1 MVASRSLV
9 WSVFAAWFAL
19 FAAAVQ
25 VSATLEKPVMWI
37 LVHKALKQARI
48 DPIVNPGKLSSHV
61 HSLVGANGVDA
72 NTTTAELVQDA
83 STCTTSGLPIDMS
96 AYWAPSLYSYN
107 ADKDTLT
114 PRPLGYVNT
123 YYLMRGN
130 VPITAFP
137 RGLQMLAGSATRDA
151 SGPTKQND
159 NTVSFV
165 CLNYKDGSSQ
175 TALMPKG
182 PCPHGLRTQVVFPSC
197 WNGKDLISSD
207 HSHVV
212 YPLGDNADNGD
223 CPTSHN
229 IRLPT
234 LFYEFVWGVDGQDN
248 RGNSTWVFGNGDAIG
263 YSFHADFLAAWDEQV
278 LQEAIDQCEGNLF
291 NNLEACPPLAKHLDR
306 QASQEC
312 TAESSEAT
320 KGSLESL
327 PGCNVIWNGPNA
339 GKGLKKGCDPNKVMM
354 RPENWAALS
363 NGSSASV
370 NASSIAPSSCPTAT
384 RAVAATTTTTKAAA
398 ASSASPQPVSTS
410 HVNNGNNG
418 SNNKPGNNVQP
429 VAGIKKSQPKPQ
441 PIPKPSKKPT
451 KKPTNRFGTSSSSSN
466 AKKQQQERKK
476 KLHQKSRNHHDKSTS
491 KHDK

>member
-1 MVASRSLV
+1 MINYSRYLYRPSVPKMVASRSLV
-9 WSVFAAWFAL
+9 WSVFAEWFAL

-48 DPIVNPGKLSSHV
+48 NPIVNPGKLSSHV
-61 HSLVGANGVDA
+61 HSLVGANGVDT
-72 NTTTAELVQDA
+72 NTTTAEL
-83 STCTTSGLPIDMS
+83 
-96 AYWAPSLYSYN
+96 
-107 ADKDTLT
+107 K
-114 PRPLGYVNT
+114 
-123 YYLMRGN
+123 
-130 VPITAFP
+130 
-137 RGLQMLAGSATRDA
+137 LAGSATRNA

-182 PCPHGLRTQVVFPSC
+182 PCPQGLRTQVVFPSC

-207 HSHVV
+207 HSHFV

-223 CPTSHN
+223 CPTSHK

-248 RGNSTWVFGNGDAIG
+248 TGNSTWVFSNGDAIG

-339 GKGLKKGCDPNKVMM
+339 GKGLKKGCDLNKVMM

-363 NGSSASV
+363 NGSSASA

-398 ASSASPQPVSTS
+398 ASSASSQPVSTS

-429 VAGIKKSQPKPQ
+429 VVGIKKPQPKPQ

-451 KKPTNRFGTSSSSSN
+451 KIPTKKPTNRFGTSSISSN

-476 KLHQKSRNHHDKSTS
+476 KLHQKSRNHHDKSTL